1 MTWEILSNDE
11 QRIVRWR
18 VSDDPWINLQIIR
31 PNSTEVREFGLTR
44 DEIVRLHALL
54 MQRTA
59 KAAEP

>member
-1 MTWEILSNDE
+1 VTWEILSNDE